1 MEKLGEDQSSLKF
14 DFETFMLRIGNEQV
28 KDLLHENELDKA
40 NEISLFIFSFAKEK
54 KLYHHADASHPNDA
68 THSEV
73 LLKTSLDIMTDIID
87 AINSLDLVFE
97 TLPSEDLI
105 GLLHLL
111 YIQSNCK
118 QLERVVSPLWNMRSD
133 LPTVFDSG
141 FPTIA
146 EIGTMSGAFAMDD
159 GSSSYAMHFHETLLS
174 KTAELHLELLK
185 KLLSLFK
192 DSELENTDKRE
203 KTFHD
208 LSAKLNADFT
218 FEGMT
223 GDLPSWKYTLPT
235 TWKFGE
241 LEEQWKGADTLETSK
256 REWVLASRIFY

>member
-54 KLYHHADASHPNDA
+54 KLYHHAGRIRYGCMLAQYLIGIDASHPNDA

-87 AINSLDLVFE
+87 AINSLDIVFE

-146 EIGTMSGAFAMDD
+146 EIGTMSGAFAMWTQPMDC
-159 GSSSYAMHFHETLLS
+159 SY
-174 KTAELHLELLK
+174 
-185 KLLSLFK
+185 
-192 DSELENTDKRE
+192 
-203 KTFHD
+203 
-208 LSAKLNADFT
+208 
-218 FEGMT
+218 
-223 GDLPSWKYTLPT
+223 
-235 TWKFGE
+235 
-241 LEEQWKGADTLETSK
+241 
-256 REWVLASRIFY
+256 